1 MNHYDQFRMN
11 REKIV
16 GIMTEVAGVI
26 ESTGTQELRAKQL
39 HDEAKH
45 LLEDDFRL
53 MVVGEFK
60 RGKSTM
66 INSLLGAPIPR

>member
-45 LLEDDFRL
+45 LL
-53 MVVGEFK
+53 
-60 RGKSTM
+60 
-66 INSLLGAPIPR
+66 

>member
-16 GIMTEVAGVI
+16 GIMTEVASVI

-53 MVVGEFK
+53 MALV
-60 RGKSTM
+60 
-66 INSLLGAPIPR
+66 NSSVESQL